1 MPEKRICV
9 VCGQAFEIT
18 EDEITFFNSLG
29 YELPK
34 RCKACRKK
42 KREEKQRVQAQYES
56 EVLEKNEEEVIAELL
71 NNSSCRQSNIEEI
84 AIELT
89 DDTLFIIG
97 NGFDLMHG
105 VQSSY
110 YHFRDSI
117 SPKHLIRSTM
127 EYYIHKPDVWGEFE
141 NNLAY
146 LDREKM
152 MGVLDDWL
160 LDFNVLEE
168 DDDDFSAADFFL
180 AQDTTTQPVP
190 ILLYELPKRF
200 RQWVNTLSFDGTLK
214 PLAGMFKKAAR
225 YINFNYTEFLESLY
239 DIPSERISYL
249 HGDRRDRKQQLVLG
263 HGRNEDQVFE
273 EWYLAN
279 KDSPEYQPIRYGRKG
294 RKYRND
300 NPVYL
305 AYFLADETQGNW
317 KSQMRYDSINNTQ
330 RLIEEYYS
338 NSAKKT
344 TDVLEKHRLMF
355 EGLVDVKQIVVIGHS
370 LSDVDHPYFEEI
382 IRNTDNPHWYFS
394 WHGSR
399 SIGGILDFIDTMNIS
414 PDRITMFST

>member
-168 DDDDFSAADFFL
+168 DDDDFSAVDFFL
-180 AQDTTTQPVP
+180 AQDTTTQPVS

-200 RQWVNTLSFDGTLK
+200 RQWVNTLSFDATLK

-225 YINFNYTEFLESLY
+225 YITFNYTEFLEVLNE
-239 DIPSERISYL
+239 IPNQSISYL

-263 HGRNEDQVFE
+263 HGRNEAQVFE
-273 EWYLAN
+273 EWYQAN
-279 KDSPEYQPIRYGRKG
+279 KDRPEYQQIRYGRKG
-294 RKYRND
+294 RKYRNH

-305 AYFLADETQGNW
+305 AYFLADETCTVPEAQT
-317 KSQMRYDSINNTQ
+317 KER
-330 RLIEEYYS
+330 EPV
-338 NSAKKT
+338 A
-344 TDVLEKHRLMF
+344 
-355 EGLVDVKQIVVIGHS
+355 LVHECGTWISTSLDS
-370 LSDVDHPYFEEI
+370 LSQYKQ
-382 IRNTDNPHWYFS
+382 
-394 WHGSR
+394 
-399 SIGGILDFIDTMNIS
+399 
-414 PDRITMFST
+414 